1 MIGNLC
7 DAWPPASEEA
17 PDPHQGTKTTDGY
30 MDVRL
35 RETLHDLHDGAWWS
49 GVKILAPRNT
59 DARFKIKF
67 ILNDGSRLW
76 PDWDQTVEQGDW
88 TPFPWLIPAIMARE
102 MGLCLKIKQV
112 DSDTNGCIFTRR
124 VLSFLECPDM
134 SDGKSLLFV
143 DDDGDLRGYWD
154 TTQGRYG
161 AYAERTMRENPT
173 PRWGSEHTV
182 VPPTDRL
189 ITRRDWSDYRT
200 FTPTN
205 WSSCVRF

>member
-35 RETLHDLHDGAWWS
+35 RETLHDLHDGAWWT
-49 GVKILAPRNT
+49 GVKVLAPGHSSASFR
-59 DARFKIKF
+59 IKVVQ
-67 ILNDGSRLW
+67 NDGTKLW
-76 PDWDQTVEQGDW
+76 PAWNQDANDWN
-88 TPFPWLIPAIMARE
+88 PLPWPIPAIMARE
-102 MGLCLKIKQV
+102 MGLCLNIKQV

-143 DDDGDLRGYWD
+143 DEDGDLRGYWD